1 MAYTVNKT
9 DGTVLAT
16 IVDGTVDTTT
26 SDISLVG
33 RKSSNYGEILNENL
47 IHMLENFASTT
58 APTNP
63 VDGQL
68 WYDKLEGRL
77 KVYTGTEFKPTGGP
91 LVQEDQPQ
99 GLVKGDLWVDSL
111 NNQLYFYDGIDLG
124 LAGPIYTSAQGKHGW
139 IVESIL
145 DVNNNSRPVSK
156 LFVQDLLVGILSKT
170 AFTPKVAITGFATIN
185 IGLNFSTSVSGLK
198 LHGTATNADNIAGV
212 DPGNFLRG
220 DIASTSTSQ
229 LSIQSDSGVVIG
241 GEQDLNIEVEG
252 DVTVLKNNL
261 QNKDLKIMVN
271 SQGNGGLIP
280 ALYIDSSTMYTKIFD
295 GKTTS
300 TTEIG
305 GSLIVQQNL
314 TVNGSTTFVDSQ
326 DLRVS
331 DKLIEL
337 AYASGNETDALA
349 DGGGISLLGD
359 TAHNIAWSR
368 TNNYWSS
375 TEGHNVD
382 ANRAYHV
389 NGNSVLSED
398 TLGTTVR
405 FSSLEQVGTLK
416 ELRVDGIKMEGN
428 VIETLDSNADIEL
441 RPAGTGTIN
450 LNNAKITNMAD
461 PVATTDGAN
470 LNSVNEA
477 IRSRTLFFTINV
489 TGETASTFLPTALNT
504 LAPAGNFEENTT
516 ARILAEEVT
525 LAGAQTNISVVTSST
540 GTNEIEVD
548 YETYALPGGLT
559 STGVKNLSMP
569 NGITLSGSSLGV
581 TRTYHLLTISGGT
594 WTYTN
599 VITP

>member
-33 RKSSNYGEILNENL
+33 KKYSNYGEILNENL

-77 KVYTGTEFKPTGGP
+77 KVYTGTTFKPTGGP

-124 LAGPIYTSAQGKHGW
+124 LAGPIYTAGQGKHGW

-145 DVNNNSRPVSK
+145 DVNNNSRPISK
-156 LFVQDLLVGILSKT
+156 LFVQDLLVGILSKV
-170 AFTPKVAITGFATIN
+170 AFTPKVAITGFATISV
-185 IGLNFSTSVSGLK
+185 GLNFSTNVSGLK

-229 LSIQSDSGVVIG
+229 LSIQSDTGIVVG
-241 GEQDLNIEVEG
+241 GEQDLNIEIQG
-252 DVTVLKNNL
+252 DTTVLKNNL
-261 QNKDLKIMVN
+261 QNKDFKIMVN

-280 ALYIDSSTMYTKIFD
+280 AFEIDSSEMYTKFFD

-300 TTEIG
+300 TTEFG
-305 GSLIVQQNL
+305 GSVIVQQNL
-314 TVNGSTTFVDSQ
+314 TVNGSTTYIDAVNT
-326 DLRVS
+326 RIS
-331 DKLIEL
+331 DKNIQLGFAEGG
-337 AYASGNETDALA
+337 STDVLA
-349 DGGGISLLGD
+349 DGGGITLNGD
-359 TAHNIAWSR
+359 TDHVIAWSR
-368 TNNYWSS
+368 ANNYWSS

-389 NGNSVLSED
+389 NSNSVLSED

-405 FSSLEQVGTLK
+405 FSNLEQVGTLK
-416 ELRVDGIKMEGN
+416 ELNVDGIKLEGN
-428 VIETLDSNADIEL
+428 VIETTDSNADIEL
-441 RPAGTGTIN
+441 RPAGTGSVNVNTS
-450 LNNAKITNMAD
+450 KITNVAA
-461 PVATTDGAN
+461 PVANTDAAN
-470 LNSVNEA
+470 KAHVNEA
-477 IRSRTLFFTINV
+477 IRSRTLFFTINT
-489 TGETASTFLPTALNT
+489 TGETANTFLPTTLNE
-504 LAPAGNFEENTT
+504 LAPAGNFEEGTT

-525 LAGAQTNISVVTSST
+525 LAGAQTNISVVSSST
-540 GTNEIEVD
+540 ATNEIEVD
-548 YETYALPGGLT
+548 YETYSLPGGLT
-559 STGVKNLSMP
+559 STGVKNLSVP
-569 NGITLSGSSLGV
+569 IGITLSGSSLGV
-581 TRTYHLLTISGGT
+581 NRSYHLLTISGGT